1 MALAIKITE
10 SSSLMDELLKQTST
24 GARKANST
32 AAVPGANAHKAQTL
46 KARQKIGPHR
56 FGMKDAAHPLIWP
69 KRREVGLIQVVSG
82 WVTAL

>member
-10 SSSLMDELLKQTST
+10 SSPLMDELLKQTST

-46 KARQKIGPHR
+46 KARQKIGPPQVWDE
-56 FGMKDAAHPLIWP
+56 GCSTSIDLAKK
-69 KRREVGLIQVVSG
+69 KRGGTDSSG
-82 WVTAL
+82 